1 MTRPR
6 RVVYGARCVK
16 LTLLSVVA
24 VSAVWSQSV
33 SLSLS
38 GGSGAP
44 GASVTVGVNL
54 SSSGGAQPAAVQWDL
69 LFVSSD
75 LSPVSG
81 TYYATGSAASAA
93 GKSATCNIVSPGDI
107 RCIVAGFNTT
117 GIGNGSIAT
126 VTLQIAAG
134 TANTAS

>member
-1 MTRPR
+1 MTIPR
-6 RVVYGARCVK
+6 RVLYIARCIN
-16 LTLLSVVA
+16 LSILSVVA
-24 VSAVWSQSV
+24 VGAAWSQSV

-38 GGSGAP
+38 GWSGAP
-44 GASVTVGVNL
+44 GASVTVGVGL

-81 TYYATGSAASAA
+81 TYFATGGAATTA
-93 GKSATCNIVSPGDI
+93 GKSATCNLVSPGDI

-117 GIGNGSIAT
+117 AIGNGS
-126 VTLQIAAG
+126 
-134 TANTAS
+134 

>member
-6 RVVYGARCVK
+6 RSMYSSLCIKVV
-16 LTLLSVVA
+16 LLSVVA
-24 VSAVWSQSV
+24 VGAAWSQTV

-44 GASVTVGVNL
+44 GATVTVGVGL
-54 SSSGGAQPAAVQWDL
+54 SSTGGALPTAVQWDL
-69 LFVSSD
+69 LFVPSD

-81 TYYATGSAASAA
+81 TYYATGGAALAA
-93 GKSATCNIVSPGDI
+93 GKAATCNVVSPGDI

-117 GIGNGSIAT
+117 AIGNGSLAT
-126 VTLQIAAG
+126 VTLKI
-134 TANTAS
+134 